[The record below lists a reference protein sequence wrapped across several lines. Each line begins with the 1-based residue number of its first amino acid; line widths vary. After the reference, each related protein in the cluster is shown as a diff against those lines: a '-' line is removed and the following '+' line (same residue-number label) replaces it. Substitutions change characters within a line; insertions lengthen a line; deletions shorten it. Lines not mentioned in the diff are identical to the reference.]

1 MACLLKFPSGFLYT
15 FCPKLEAANPSAYR
29 CGLFLRKP
37 GVREYKF
44 TKIAK
49 VGGDIYIPKRFLRLL
64 LS

>member
-15 FCPKLEAANPSAYR
+15 FCPQLEAANPSAYR
-29 CGLFLRKP
+29 CGPLLRKP

-49 VGGDIYIPKRFLRLL
+49 VGRDVYIPKRPLRLL